1 MSNRRASGF
10 TLVEMVIAIVIIGVG
25 LAGVL
30 TAFNT
35 TVRSS
40 ADPLIH
46 KQMLAVAEEMMEEV
60 LLKPFTGD
68 GVVPVNA
75 QQACGGGAS
84 RVAFDE
90 VPDYNNYSTTG
101 ICDVDGAAVVGLGG
115 YNVTVAIDNAATL
128 GAGALAVGATRVTV
142 TVTHGAETITLIGWR
157 TNYAA

>member
-60 LLKPFTGD
+60 LLKPFAVNGAA
-68 GVVPVNA
+68 PVNV
-75 QQACGGGAS
+75 QQACGGGVA
-84 RVAFDE
+84 RTAFDD
-90 VPDYNNYSTTG
+90 VSDYNNYSTTG
-101 ICDVDGAAVVGLGG
+101 ICDVDGAAVVGLEG
-115 YNVTVAIDNAATL
+115 YNVAVAIGNAAL
-128 GAGALAVGATRVTV
+128 GGIAAASVLRVTV
-142 TVTHGAETITLIGWR
+142 TVTRGAETITLVGWR